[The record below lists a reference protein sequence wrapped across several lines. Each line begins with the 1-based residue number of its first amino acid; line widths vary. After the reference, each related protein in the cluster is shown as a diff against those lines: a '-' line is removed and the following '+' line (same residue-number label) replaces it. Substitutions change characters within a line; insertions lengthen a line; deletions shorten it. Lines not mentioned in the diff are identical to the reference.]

1 MIEITRHV
9 HHVFGLWQWCYFS
22 RIDFRVFLHAY
33 WIIVE
38 YDLKSKYPE
47 EYSTFDKVG
56 SEKLLRGNP
65 VSCRINRVLISY
77 EISKQA
83 RVAAFLRAFLF
94 VSFFPVCAPQEE
106 SWSKAFLAETWKLGV
121 NIETRPTTYLK
132 DSEFFRNGSVHEF
145 YRLKAL
151 ITLEQVN
158 LQWSKKEESLWP
170 NFSETLPDGEANWSG
185 VVNFHCMQMSL
196 VISMR
201 FYFGDDGNDA
211 PFHHVFALWQWSNFS
226 RIEVLDFRVFVH
238 AYSNHQ
244 IRCKK

>member
-1 MIEITRHV
+1 MKN
-9 HHVFGLWQWCYFS
+9 F
-22 RIDFRVFLHAY
+22 
-33 WIIVE
+33 
-38 YDLKSKYPE
+38 
-47 EYSTFDKVG
+47 
-56 SEKLLRGNP
+56 LRGNP

-94 VSFFPVCAPQEE
+94 VSFFPVRAPQEE

-226 RIEVLDFRVFVH
+226 GIEALDFLVFVH